1 MNINDAVTRIIT
13 KLKALETRFTKLEN
27 KSQRAANDLIDFPV
41 SSTYRDAYYE
51 QGMTPTP
58 SLSRQQP
65 EPTSSHAEG
74 CMCETCWETQK
85 TELNYTEERITKSIS
100 DLWVRVRQIQRDSKA
115 LSKSTTKT
123 NIRGVT
129 IE

>member
-1 MNINDAVTRIIT
+1 MDISQAVNRIIT
-13 KLKALETRFTKLEN
+13 KLKALETRFEKLET

-58 SLSRQQP
+58 SLSYRHP
-65 EPTSSHAEG
+65 EPSTSHAES
-74 CMCETCWETQK
+74 CMCETCWHKQQ
-85 TELNYTEERITKSIS
+85 TEISYTEERISKNIA
-100 DLWVRVRQIQRDSKA
+100 DIWNRLRQIQRETK
-115 LSKSTTKT
+115 KQQTVPNKTT
-123 NIRGVT
+123 NRGVT